1 MPNDN
6 IFSGLKVVDLAS
18 FIAGPSAAVILSD
31 FGADVIKV
39 EPPTGDLW
47 RRAHKLPP
55 QPEAED
61 PYQWHLAN
69 RNKRGMTLDL
79 KSPAAQQVLERL
91 VKWADVLIVNTP
103 HPARRKLKLE
113 YDDVVQWNP
122 RLIYADIT
130 GFGEK
135 GPDADLPGFD
145 ITAYWARSGLLSM
158 TRDAGAP
165 PTWPVAGSGDNATAV
180 GLYSAIVTALY
191 RRERTGKGSSVTTS
205 LLAEGIW
212 SASVSLQAALCEAKF
227 FGLHDRKHPANAAL
241 NVYRTSDDIW
251 FVLIVTPDKL
261 AAVAKAIGRADLL
274 TDPRFSDPPQLI
286 ANMPQLTA
294 ILDDVFSAQPMA
306 HWYEVFNGVHVT
318 FGAVRRPQEVIN
330 DPQLRLNDIVVPL
343 DGAGGKLTSTISSPI
358 QVHGVTK
365 VAAKRAPEIG
375 EHNDEVLK
383 ELGFDAPDINGLR
396 ADGAIPPFR
405 HADAANTVG

>member
-1 MPNDN
+1 MASDN
-6 IFSGLKVVDLAS
+6 IFSGLKVVDMAS

-39 EPPTGDLW
+39 EPPAGDSW

-55 QPEAED
+55 QPQAKE

-69 RNKRGMTLDL
+69 RNKRGITLDL
-79 KSPAAQQVLERL
+79 KSPGARQVLERL

-103 HPARRKLKLE
+103 HPARKRLGLE
-113 YDDVVQWNP
+113 YDDVVPLNP
-122 RLIYADIT
+122 RLIYADLT

-191 RRERTGKGSSVTTS
+191 RRERTGKGSYVTTS
-205 LLAEGIW
+205 LLAEGVW
-212 SASVSLQAALCEAKF
+212 SASVSIQAALCGANF
-227 FGLHDRKHPANAAL
+227 YGLHDRTHPANAAL
-241 NVYRTSDDIW
+241 NVYRSSDGTW

-274 TDPRFSDPPQLI
+274 TDPRFSDPAQLMQ
-286 ANMPQLTA
+286 NMSQLA
-294 ILDDVFSAQPMA
+294 EILDELFKSQPMT
-306 HWYEVFNGVHVT
+306 HWYDMFSGVHVT
-318 FGAVRRPQEVIN
+318 FGAVRGPQEVIT
-330 DPQLRLNDIVVPL
+330 DQQLSLNDIIVPL
-343 DGAGGKLTSTISSPI
+343 EGAGGTLTSTISSPI
-358 QVHGVTK
+358 QVHGVSK
-365 VAAKRAPEIG
+365 VPARRAPTLG
-375 EHNDEVLK
+375 EHNEEVLK
-383 ELGFDAPDINGLR
+383 ELGFSASEIKGLGASTAAPPANQSGTR
-396 ADGAIPPFR
+396 A
-405 HADAANTVG
+405 